1 VGGLGDEEQNRVR
14 MRVDDFILR
23 SVQVSHCLLSLPTLS
38 TLLSSHA
45 NSLAP
50 QEYLQRLAQ
59 AKPKDSKSL
68 SKEVLEQRK
77 EIERSRNERNKVKA
91 FYLDR
96 ENAAARGRLKEMA
109 MYR

>member
-1 VGGLGDEEQNRVR
+1 
-14 MRVDDFILR
+14 
-23 SVQVSHCLLSLPTLS
+23 
-38 TLLSSHA
+38 
-45 NSLAP
+45 
-50 QEYLQRLAQ
+50 LAQ

-96 ENAAARGRLKEMA
+96 DNAAARGRLKEMA